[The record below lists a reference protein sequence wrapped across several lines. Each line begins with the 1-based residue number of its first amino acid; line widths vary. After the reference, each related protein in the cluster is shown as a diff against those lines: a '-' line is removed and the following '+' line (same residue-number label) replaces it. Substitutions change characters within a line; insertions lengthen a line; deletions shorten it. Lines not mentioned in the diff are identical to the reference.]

1 MYRFRAR
8 QGVRQVGQDRTHPQ
22 DVLCVRGNE
31 PQNVYQI
38 IRTLSWIKCP
48 LEPRRGNLWSG
59 ERWEIKANI
68 KGAYHPGGIGRILR
82 LLVTCVSGRSKFF
95 ALELNRQLAMNVITS
110 SGRFVAFDYTSG
122 GMGWGGRS
130 HTQLFIT
137 KPLNGLFNQNYFSIH
152 QHSLRWLWLAL
163 LDLWQSSVILLPI
176 CYGQKQESSPVVL
189 WLYCCKFSLFHLL
202 HCFFL

>member
-1 MYRFRAR
+1 MPTRAKEGESRVGGTMGNKSKYKRSISSRWYWADPSFIGYMCFRSFQILCSGTEQTYNWR
-8 QGVRQVGQDRTHPQ
+8 WTLLPLRGCLLLSITHRVEW
-22 DVLCVRGNE
+22 DG
-31 PQNVYQI
+31 
-38 IRTLSWIKCP
+38 
-48 LEPRRGNLWSG
+48 
-59 ERWEIKANI
+59 
-68 KGAYHPGGIGRILR
+68 
-82 LLVTCVSGRSKFF
+82 
-95 ALELNRQLAMNVITS
+95 
-110 SGRFVAFDYTSG
+110 
-122 GMGWGGRS
+122 GGRS

>member
-1 MYRFRAR
+1 MPTRAKEGESRVGGTMGNKSKYKRSISSRWYWADPSFIGYMCFRSFQILCSGTEQTIGDER
-8 QGVRQVGQDRTHPQ
+8 YYLFG
-22 DVLCVRGNE
+22 DVCCFRL
-31 PQNVYQI
+31 
-38 IRTLSWIKCP
+38 
-48 LEPRRGNLWSG
+48 
-59 ERWEIKANI
+59 
-68 KGAYHPGGIGRILR
+68 HIGW
-82 LLVTCVSGRSKFF
+82 
-95 ALELNRQLAMNVITS
+95 N
-110 SGRFVAFDYTSG
+110 
-122 GMGWGGRS
+122 GMGGGRS

-163 LDLWQSSVILLPI
+163 LDLWQSSVILLRI